1 MTSEKSIVDDEQYI
15 MKTDNGDN
23 TPGTQEKYNN
33 FQSRI
38 PVIKDDMQTGLTE
51 GFPMKG
57 LESSFAGFGRPQVPS
72 TEGFPMKGD
81 PAVPPIIKHLNGGGG
96 GKGEPAVPPIIKHLI
111 LPGGG
116 ITGLVAYGAMREM
129 NNQGL
134 WNIDNIKTIHATS
147 AGSIIAV
154 ILSLK
159 YEWKTV
165 DDYLIR
171 RPWHQICDFNM
182 YALIG
187 AITKRGIFDITI
199 IREIFSPLFKGL
211 DISLDITLAEFFELT
226 KIEIFMYTSEL
237 NEFELVE
244 ISHKTHPEWTV
255 IEAVYA
261 SACLPVFL
269 SPLQKD
275 GKYYADGG
283 IFLNYPLK
291 PCLDKGVAPDEI
303 LSVCKRDIKAM
314 QVNLTEDAS
323 LFDYMLIVLN
333 KVLQN
338 VLTLGDNETH
348 IENEIVIKCP
358 LVSIYDL
365 YVMVSSSEQR
375 LKWIEEGA
383 GCARE
388 YIKKM

>member
-1 MTSEKSIVDDEQYI
+1 MMSGESISDDEPH
-15 MKTDNGDN
+15 KTDDRG
-23 TPGTQEKYNN
+23 GE
-33 FQSRI
+33 
-38 PVIKDDMQTGLTE
+38 DDRRGVCKSSNA
-51 GFPMKG
+51 GFLMKG
-57 LESSFAGFGRPQVPS
+57 SGISDSDE
-72 TEGFPMKGD
+72 
-81 PAVPPIIKHLNGGGG
+81 GG
-96 GKGEPAVPPIIKHLI
+96 GKGEPAVPPTIKHLI

-116 ITGLVAYGAMREM
+116 ITGLVAYGAMRETH
-129 NNQGL
+129 NQGL

-187 AITKRGIFDITI
+187 AITKRGIFDMTI

-211 DISLDITLAEFFELT
+211 DISLDITLAEFYELT

-237 NEFELVE
+237 NDFELVE
-244 ISHKTHPEWTV
+244 ISHKTHPGWTV

-283 IFLNYPLK
+283 FFLNYPLK
-291 PCLDKGVAPDEI
+291 PCLDKGAAPDEI

-314 QVNLTEDAS
+314 QANLTEDAS

-383 GCARE
+383 GYARE